1 MKVSL
6 GFRKPSSRSFGLEMS
21 APEALLT
28 SEHLT
33 DNQPSGRLLAFLS
46 ASFRDGEAA
55 ADAFL
60 NSGGSLI
67 VRTREGFGPARVAW
81 TMNEGKVALA
91 LSGAKKGA
99 KVEVK
104 MLIEE
109 ATWT

>member
-6 GFRKPSSRSFGLEMS
+6 GFRKPSSRSFGFEMS
-21 APEALLT
+21 APDALLT

-33 DNQPSGRLLAFLS
+33 DSQPSGRLLAFLS
-46 ASFRDGEAA
+46 ASFKDGEAA
-55 ADAFL
+55 ADAYL
-60 NSGGSLI
+60 TSGGSLI
-67 VRTREGFGPARVAW
+67 VRTREGCGPTRVAW
-81 TMNEGKVALA
+81 AVEEGKVALA
-91 LSGAKKGA
+91 LSGAKMGA